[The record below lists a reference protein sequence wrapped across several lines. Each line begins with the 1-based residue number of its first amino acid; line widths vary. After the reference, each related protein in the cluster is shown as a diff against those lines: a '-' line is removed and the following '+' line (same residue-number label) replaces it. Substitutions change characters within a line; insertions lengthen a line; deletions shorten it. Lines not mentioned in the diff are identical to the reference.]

1 MEYVN
6 IYLSGTDTPIMQ
18 YLLLTLMTLTQ
29 PLVYQAL
36 LEFVI
41 QISSEYLSSNA
52 SKSQNTSLLVIRVIP
67 RCN

>member
-1 MEYVN
+1 VEYVN